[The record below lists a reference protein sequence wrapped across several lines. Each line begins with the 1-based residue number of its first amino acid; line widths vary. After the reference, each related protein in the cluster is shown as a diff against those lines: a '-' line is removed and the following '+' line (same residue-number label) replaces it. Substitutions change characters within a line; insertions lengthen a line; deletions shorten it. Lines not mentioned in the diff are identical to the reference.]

1 MKTRYPKIGMSRHCG
16 LFGKTRQAYY
26 KKVKTEAIQKESE
39 AKIIKE
45 VKEIRKR
52 QPKIG
57 TLKLKYILE
66 QSEKLKIGRDRLYYV
81 LRKNHMLVKKFRK
94 YRPRQTNGD
103 GISIYPDLRKG
114 MKIRSVN
121 QLWCSD
127 ITFMILRD
135 TQKFCYLTCVLDE
148 ASHKI
153 VGYNLSHQMK
163 TVDVL
168 KAFKMAVTQQ
178 LKPYKKTFGNELIIH
193 SDRGSQYKSKMFKEF
208 TNKYE
213 IRTSMT
219 SAGKSYENPVAERI
233 NGILKNELLLTDSF
247 ENIIQA
253 KRKIE
258 MAIKIYNEER
268 PHLSCNLLTPNQ
280 AHEQN
285 NWPLQKLWRQ
295 RKKKYLSSLSTNI
308 SDKNQSK
315 LISVSI

>member
-1 MKTRYPKIGMSRHCG
+1 MKTRYPKTSMSRHCG

-26 KKVKTEAIQKESE
+26 KKIKSQIKRIGSE
-39 AKIIKE
+39 AKI
-45 VKEIRKR
+45 V
-52 QPKIG
+52 
-57 TLKLKYILE
+57 LKLKYMLE
-66 QSEKLKIGRDRLYYV
+66 QNEELKIGRDKLYYV
-81 LRKNHMLVKKFRK
+81 LRKNHLLIKKVSK
-94 YRPRQTNGD
+94 YRPKQTNGD

-114 MKIRSVN
+114 LQLKSVN

-135 TQKFCYLTCVLDE
+135 TKEFCYLTCVLDE

-168 KAFKMAVTQQ
+168 KAFEMAVREQ
-178 LKPYKKTFGNELIIH
+178 LKYSKKTFGNELIIH

-219 SAGKSYENPVAERI
+219 AAGKSYENPVAERI

-247 ENIIQA
+247 KNIIQA
-253 KRKIE
+253 KRKIDL
-258 MAIKIYNEER
+258 AIKIYNEER

-285 NWPLQKLWRQ
+285 KWPLQKLWRQ
-295 RKKKYLSSLSTNI
+295 RKKKYLSSVSTNF

-315 LISVSI
+315 LISVKI